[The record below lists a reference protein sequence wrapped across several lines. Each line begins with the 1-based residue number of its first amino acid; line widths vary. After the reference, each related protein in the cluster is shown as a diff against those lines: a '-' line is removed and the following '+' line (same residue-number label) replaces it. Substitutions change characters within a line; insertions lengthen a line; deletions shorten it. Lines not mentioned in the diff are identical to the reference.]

1 MSGQTT
7 LGDTMRREAEI
18 SPCGLHRYR
27 LTREWAPTLP
37 TIAFVMLNPST
48 ADGEIDDPTIRR
60 CIGFARDLGYGRL
73 HVVNLFTY
81 RATDPRELPEA
92 LGAGIRLNGPLADD
106 HLVKLTY
113 NVAASGGLVI
123 AAWGV
128 GLPSLATR
136 MNQQIARI
144 VPAMAC
150 LGTTK
155 HGAPRHPLYPSRT
168 ARPVAWEPP

>member
-81 RATDPRELPEA
+81 RATDPRE
-92 LGAGIRLNGPLADD
+92 
-106 HLVKLTY
+106 V
-113 NVAASGGLVI
+113 
-123 AAWGV
+123 W
-128 GLPSLATR
+128 PSLLARPSRRWRSTR
-136 MNQQIARI
+136 WAPNGRRVGAQEQGHRDRGYVVAKTRRQTERRLTVVVARR
-144 VPAMAC
+144 
-150 LGTTK
+150 G
-155 HGAPRHPLYPSRT
+155 GAPEVLE
-168 ARPVAWEPP
+168 AI